1 MSFPVTASY
10 AIDASVYWYSEADII
25 NLKLKS
31 GDEYAAAQEKTL
43 CALVVFTDL

>member
-1 MSFPVTASY
+1 VTASY

-31 GDEYAAAQEKTL
+31 GDEYAAAQKM
-43 CALVVFTDL
+43 CAMRFVYANEMM